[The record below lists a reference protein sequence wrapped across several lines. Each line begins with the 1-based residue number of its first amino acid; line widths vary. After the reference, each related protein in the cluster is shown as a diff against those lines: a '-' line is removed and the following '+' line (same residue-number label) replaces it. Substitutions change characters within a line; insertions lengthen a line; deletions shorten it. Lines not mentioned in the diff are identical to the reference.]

1 MTVGNQLR
9 IQEPTADLLDWC
21 KKNMVLANPDYAKK
35 VRMHLWLGNTPQ
47 KLYLMQ
53 WDGDTLVLPY
63 GCLNT
68 VLRLGECEV
77 INDLPTPKEVDFGC
91 SVPLYDYQE
100 TAKEAMLKAYYGIL
114 QSPAGSG
121 KTQIGIALAAAL
133 GRKTLWLTHTS
144 DLLRQSKNRAE
155 QYMSPSLIGTITEGR
170 VQIGKAITFA
180 TVQTMCNL
188 DLGRYRDVWDCII
201 VDECFPA
208 DTQIQTPHGTVPIQ
222 FICPGELVLTR
233 NEFSGKL
240 EFCEVEEL
248 QVRRTKKL
256 LKVTSSNGQ
265 SVICT
270 PNHPFYTRNGYRK
283 AADLKNG
290 DEVYLLR
297 EGVRPVDMEPYPTIR
312 NSKGRTLSV
321 LFQRMFRKRKSSA
334 LCLDGRSERNFSE
347 IYERNQSQIRF
358 RENEA
363 EQSDVQRRS
372 SSESVTNPERNKASS
387 TNSRREWSRFDNSAR
402 AFNQKPFRVSPNV
415 RVCCTDQVEKSR
427 LSDTLQNRH
436 CHSPAENRN
445 RSRWWLSRFQKS
457 SERRYEKD
465 GIFEWV
471 RVESVEI
478 LKPRSDGTFGD
489 LCPGNCVY
497 NLAVKHNHN
506 YFANG
511 FAVHNCHRV
520 AGTPTSVTQFSKVL
534 NSLAARHKYGLSAT
548 VHRADGMIAATYALL
563 GQISYQVPDAAVA
576 DKVMTVSV
584 LPRPTHQGLSR
595 EFLDTDGTIIYAKL
609 VNFLADRYD
618 RNELI
623 AADLVENRNHY
634 NLILSDRLSHLEYLM
649 KHLPHDL
656 RDQAVMVDGKMT
668 SKKAKAM
675 REQAI
680 EDMRQGR
687 KRYLFATYSLARE
700 GLDIPR
706 LDRLYLTTPQKDY
719 AVITQSIGRIA
730 RTFEGKSEPICY
742 DYVDDGI
749 QYLIRSYK
757 KRCTS
762 YRKLGCKFLCEEPT
776 E

>member
-68 VLRLGECEV
+68 VLSMGECEV
-77 INDLPTPKEVDFGC
+77 INDLPVPKEVDFGC

-100 TAKEAMLKAYYGIL
+100 AAKEAMLKAYYGIL

-121 KTQIGIALAAAL
+121 KTQVGIALAAAL
-133 GRKTLWLTHTS
+133 GRKTIWLTHTR
-144 DLLRQSKNRAE
+144 DLLSQSKNRAE
-155 QYMSPSLIGTITEGR
+155 QYMSPSLTGTITEGR

-201 VDECFPA
+201 VDE
-208 DTQIQTPHGTVPIQ
+208 
-222 FICPGELVLTR
+222 
-233 NEFSGKL
+233 
-240 EFCEVEEL
+240 
-248 QVRRTKKL
+248 
-256 LKVTSSNGQ
+256 
-265 SVICT
+265 
-270 PNHPFYTRNGYRK
+270 
-283 AADLKNG
+283 
-290 DEVYLLR
+290 
-297 EGVRPVDMEPYPTIR
+297 
-312 NSKGRTLSV
+312 
-321 LFQRMFRKRKSSA
+321 
-334 LCLDGRSERNFSE
+334 
-347 IYERNQSQIRF
+347 
-358 RENEA
+358 
-363 EQSDVQRRS
+363 
-372 SSESVTNPERNKASS
+372 
-387 TNSRREWSRFDNSAR
+387 
-402 AFNQKPFRVSPNV
+402 
-415 RVCCTDQVEKSR
+415 
-427 LSDTLQNRH
+427 
-436 CHSPAENRN
+436 
-445 RSRWWLSRFQKS
+445 
-457 SERRYEKD
+457 
-465 GIFEWV
+465 
-471 RVESVEI
+471 
-478 LKPRSDGTFGD
+478 
-489 LCPGNCVY
+489 
-497 NLAVKHNHN
+497 
-506 YFANG
+506 
-511 FAVHNCHRV
+511 CHRV

-563 GQISYQVPDAAVA
+563 GQIAYQVPDAAVA
-576 DKVMTVSV
+576 EKVMTVSV

-623 AADLVENRNHY
+623 AADLAENRNHY

-687 KRYLFATYSLARE
+687 KRYLFATYSLAKE

-706 LDRLYLTTPQKDY
+706 LDRLYLATPQKDY

-730 RTFEGKSEPICY
+730 RTFEGKAEPVVY
-742 DYVDDGI
+742 DYVDEGI
-749 QYLIRSYK
+749 QYLVRSYK
-757 KRCTS
+757 KRCAT
-762 YRKLGCKFLCEEPT
+762 YRKCGCKFIE
-776 E
+776 

>member
-100 TAKEAMLKAYYGIL
+100 AAKEAMLKAYYGIL

-121 KTQIGIALAAAL
+121 KTQVGIALAAAL
-133 GRKTLWLTHTS
+133 GRKTLWLTHTR
-144 DLLRQSKNRAE
+144 DLLSQSKNRAE
-155 QYMSPSLIGTITEGR
+155 QYMSPSLTGTITEGR

-201 VDECFPA
+201 VDE
-208 DTQIQTPHGTVPIQ
+208 
-222 FICPGELVLTR
+222 
-233 NEFSGKL
+233 
-240 EFCEVEEL
+240 
-248 QVRRTKKL
+248 
-256 LKVTSSNGQ
+256 
-265 SVICT
+265 
-270 PNHPFYTRNGYRK
+270 
-283 AADLKNG
+283 
-290 DEVYLLR
+290 
-297 EGVRPVDMEPYPTIR
+297 
-312 NSKGRTLSV
+312 
-321 LFQRMFRKRKSSA
+321 
-334 LCLDGRSERNFSE
+334 
-347 IYERNQSQIRF
+347 
-358 RENEA
+358 
-363 EQSDVQRRS
+363 
-372 SSESVTNPERNKASS
+372 
-387 TNSRREWSRFDNSAR
+387 
-402 AFNQKPFRVSPNV
+402 
-415 RVCCTDQVEKSR
+415 
-427 LSDTLQNRH
+427 
-436 CHSPAENRN
+436 
-445 RSRWWLSRFQKS
+445 
-457 SERRYEKD
+457 
-465 GIFEWV
+465 
-471 RVESVEI
+471 
-478 LKPRSDGTFGD
+478 
-489 LCPGNCVY
+489 
-497 NLAVKHNHN
+497 
-506 YFANG
+506 
-511 FAVHNCHRV
+511 CHRV

-563 GQISYQVPDAAVA
+563 GQIAYQVPDAAVA
-576 DKVMTVSV
+576 EKVMTVSV

-623 AADLVENRNHY
+623 AADLAENRDHY

-649 KHLPHDL
+649 KHLPRDL
-656 RDQAVMVDGKMT
+656 REQAVMVDGKMT

-687 KRYLFATYSLARE
+687 KRYLFATYSLAKE

-706 LDRLYLTTPQKDY
+706 LDRLYLATPQKDY

-730 RTFEGKSEPICY
+730 RTFEGKAEPVVY
-742 DYVDDGI
+742 DYVDEGV
-749 QYLIRSYK
+749 QYLVRSYK
-757 KRCTS
+757 KRCST
-762 YRKLGCKFLCEEPT
+762 YRKCGCKFIE
-776 E
+776 

>member
-9 IQEPTADLLDWC
+9 IQEPTADLLGWC

-68 VLRLGECEV
+68 VLSMGECEV
-77 INDLPTPKEVDFGC
+77 INDLPVPKEVDFGC

-100 TAKEAMLKAYYGIL
+100 AAKEAMLKAYYGIL

-121 KTQIGIALAAAL
+121 KTQVGIALAAAL
-133 GRKTLWLTHTS
+133 GRKTLWLTHTR
-144 DLLRQSKNRAE
+144 DLLSQSKNRAE
-155 QYMSPSLIGTITEGR
+155 QYMSPSLTGTITEGR

-201 VDECFPA
+201 VDE
-208 DTQIQTPHGTVPIQ
+208 
-222 FICPGELVLTR
+222 
-233 NEFSGKL
+233 
-240 EFCEVEEL
+240 
-248 QVRRTKKL
+248 
-256 LKVTSSNGQ
+256 
-265 SVICT
+265 
-270 PNHPFYTRNGYRK
+270 
-283 AADLKNG
+283 
-290 DEVYLLR
+290 
-297 EGVRPVDMEPYPTIR
+297 
-312 NSKGRTLSV
+312 
-321 LFQRMFRKRKSSA
+321 
-334 LCLDGRSERNFSE
+334 
-347 IYERNQSQIRF
+347 
-358 RENEA
+358 
-363 EQSDVQRRS
+363 
-372 SSESVTNPERNKASS
+372 
-387 TNSRREWSRFDNSAR
+387 
-402 AFNQKPFRVSPNV
+402 
-415 RVCCTDQVEKSR
+415 
-427 LSDTLQNRH
+427 
-436 CHSPAENRN
+436 
-445 RSRWWLSRFQKS
+445 
-457 SERRYEKD
+457 
-465 GIFEWV
+465 
-471 RVESVEI
+471 
-478 LKPRSDGTFGD
+478 
-489 LCPGNCVY
+489 
-497 NLAVKHNHN
+497 
-506 YFANG
+506 
-511 FAVHNCHRV
+511 CHRV

-563 GQISYQVPDAAVA
+563 GQIAYQVPDAAVA
-576 DKVMTVSV
+576 EKVMTVSV

-649 KHLPHDL
+649 KHLPYDL

-687 KRYLFATYSLARE
+687 KRYLFATYSLAKE

-706 LDRLYLTTPQKDY
+706 LDRLYLATPQKDY

-730 RTFEGKSEPICY
+730 RTFEGKAEPVVY
-742 DYVDDGI
+742 DYVDEGI
-749 QYLIRSYK
+749 QYLVRSYK
-757 KRCTS
+757 KRCAT
-762 YRKLGCKFLCEEPT
+762 YRKCGCKFIE
-776 E
+776 

>member
-63 GCLNT
+63 GCLNI
-68 VLRLGECEV
+68 VLSMGECEV
-77 INDLPTPKEVDFGC
+77 INDLPVPKEVDFGC

-100 TAKEAMLKAYYGIL
+100 AAKEAMLKAYYGIL

-121 KTQIGIALAAAL
+121 KTQVGIALAAAL
-133 GRKTLWLTHTS
+133 GRKTLWLTHTR
-144 DLLRQSKNRAE
+144 DLLSQSKNRAE
-155 QYMSPSLIGTITEGR
+155 QYMSPSLTGTITEGR

-201 VDECFPA
+201 VDE
-208 DTQIQTPHGTVPIQ
+208 
-222 FICPGELVLTR
+222 
-233 NEFSGKL
+233 
-240 EFCEVEEL
+240 
-248 QVRRTKKL
+248 
-256 LKVTSSNGQ
+256 
-265 SVICT
+265 
-270 PNHPFYTRNGYRK
+270 
-283 AADLKNG
+283 
-290 DEVYLLR
+290 
-297 EGVRPVDMEPYPTIR
+297 
-312 NSKGRTLSV
+312 
-321 LFQRMFRKRKSSA
+321 
-334 LCLDGRSERNFSE
+334 
-347 IYERNQSQIRF
+347 
-358 RENEA
+358 
-363 EQSDVQRRS
+363 
-372 SSESVTNPERNKASS
+372 
-387 TNSRREWSRFDNSAR
+387 
-402 AFNQKPFRVSPNV
+402 
-415 RVCCTDQVEKSR
+415 
-427 LSDTLQNRH
+427 
-436 CHSPAENRN
+436 
-445 RSRWWLSRFQKS
+445 
-457 SERRYEKD
+457 
-465 GIFEWV
+465 
-471 RVESVEI
+471 
-478 LKPRSDGTFGD
+478 
-489 LCPGNCVY
+489 
-497 NLAVKHNHN
+497 
-506 YFANG
+506 
-511 FAVHNCHRV
+511 CHRV

-563 GQISYQVPDAAVA
+563 GQIAYQVPDAAVA
-576 DKVMTVSV
+576 EKVMTVSV

-687 KRYLFATYSLARE
+687 KRYLFATYSLAKE

-706 LDRLYLTTPQKDY
+706 LDRLYLATPQKDY

-730 RTFEGKSEPICY
+730 RTFEGKAEPVVY
-742 DYVDDGI
+742 DYVDEGI
-749 QYLIRSYK
+749 QYLVRSYK
-757 KRCTS
+757 KRCAT
-762 YRKLGCKFLCEEPT
+762 YRKCGCKFIE
-776 E
+776 

>member
-63 GCLNT
+63 GCLNI
-68 VLRLGECEV
+68 VLSMGECEV
-77 INDLPTPKEVDFGC
+77 INDLPVPKEVDFGC

-100 TAKEAMLKAYYGIL
+100 AAKEAMLKAYYGIL

-121 KTQIGIALAAAL
+121 KTQVGIALAAAL
-133 GRKTLWLTHTS
+133 GRKTLWLTHTR
-144 DLLRQSKNRAE
+144 DLLSQSKNRAE
-155 QYMSPSLIGTITEGR
+155 QYMSPSLTGTITEGR

-201 VDECFPA
+201 VDE
-208 DTQIQTPHGTVPIQ
+208 
-222 FICPGELVLTR
+222 
-233 NEFSGKL
+233 
-240 EFCEVEEL
+240 
-248 QVRRTKKL
+248 
-256 LKVTSSNGQ
+256 
-265 SVICT
+265 
-270 PNHPFYTRNGYRK
+270 
-283 AADLKNG
+283 
-290 DEVYLLR
+290 
-297 EGVRPVDMEPYPTIR
+297 
-312 NSKGRTLSV
+312 
-321 LFQRMFRKRKSSA
+321 
-334 LCLDGRSERNFSE
+334 
-347 IYERNQSQIRF
+347 
-358 RENEA
+358 
-363 EQSDVQRRS
+363 
-372 SSESVTNPERNKASS
+372 
-387 TNSRREWSRFDNSAR
+387 
-402 AFNQKPFRVSPNV
+402 
-415 RVCCTDQVEKSR
+415 
-427 LSDTLQNRH
+427 
-436 CHSPAENRN
+436 
-445 RSRWWLSRFQKS
+445 
-457 SERRYEKD
+457 
-465 GIFEWV
+465 
-471 RVESVEI
+471 
-478 LKPRSDGTFGD
+478 
-489 LCPGNCVY
+489 
-497 NLAVKHNHN
+497 
-506 YFANG
+506 
-511 FAVHNCHRV
+511 CHRV

-563 GQISYQVPDAAVA
+563 GQIAYQVPDAAVA
-576 DKVMTVSV
+576 EKVMTVSV

-623 AADLVENRNHY
+623 AADLVENRDHY

-680 EDMRQGR
+680 EDMRNGR
-687 KRYLFATYSLARE
+687 KRYLFATYSLAKE

-706 LDRLYLTTPQKDY
+706 LDRLYLATPQKDY

-730 RTFEGKSEPICY
+730 RTFDGKAEPVVY
-742 DYVDDGI
+742 DYVDEGI
-749 QYLIRSYK
+749 QYLVRSYK
-757 KRCTS
+757 KRCAT
-762 YRKLGCKFLCEEPT
+762 YRKCGCKFIE
-776 E
+776 

>member
-21 KKNMVLANPDYAKK
+21 KKNMVLVNPDYAKK

-63 GCLNT
+63 GCLNI
-68 VLRLGECEV
+68 VLSMGECEV
-77 INDLPTPKEVDFGC
+77 INDLPVPKEVDFGC

-100 TAKEAMLKAYYGIL
+100 AAKEAMLKAYYGIL

-121 KTQIGIALAAAL
+121 KTQVGIALAAAL
-133 GRKTLWLTHTS
+133 GRKTLWLTHTR
-144 DLLRQSKNRAE
+144 DLLSQSKNRAE
-155 QYMSPSLIGTITEGR
+155 QYMSPSLTGTITEGR

-188 DLGRYRDVWDCII
+188 DLRRYRDVWDCII
-201 VDECFPA
+201 VDE
-208 DTQIQTPHGTVPIQ
+208 
-222 FICPGELVLTR
+222 
-233 NEFSGKL
+233 
-240 EFCEVEEL
+240 
-248 QVRRTKKL
+248 
-256 LKVTSSNGQ
+256 
-265 SVICT
+265 
-270 PNHPFYTRNGYRK
+270 
-283 AADLKNG
+283 
-290 DEVYLLR
+290 
-297 EGVRPVDMEPYPTIR
+297 
-312 NSKGRTLSV
+312 
-321 LFQRMFRKRKSSA
+321 
-334 LCLDGRSERNFSE
+334 
-347 IYERNQSQIRF
+347 
-358 RENEA
+358 
-363 EQSDVQRRS
+363 
-372 SSESVTNPERNKASS
+372 
-387 TNSRREWSRFDNSAR
+387 
-402 AFNQKPFRVSPNV
+402 
-415 RVCCTDQVEKSR
+415 
-427 LSDTLQNRH
+427 
-436 CHSPAENRN
+436 
-445 RSRWWLSRFQKS
+445 
-457 SERRYEKD
+457 
-465 GIFEWV
+465 
-471 RVESVEI
+471 
-478 LKPRSDGTFGD
+478 
-489 LCPGNCVY
+489 
-497 NLAVKHNHN
+497 
-506 YFANG
+506 
-511 FAVHNCHRV
+511 CHRV

-563 GQISYQVPDAAVA
+563 GQIAYQVPDAAVA
-576 DKVMTVSV
+576 EKIMTVSV

-623 AADLVENRNHY
+623 AADLVENRDHY

-687 KRYLFATYSLARE
+687 KRYLFATYSLAKE

-706 LDRLYLTTPQKDY
+706 LDRLYLATPQKDY

-730 RTFEGKSEPICY
+730 RTFEGKAEPVVY
-742 DYVDDGI
+742 DYVDEGI
-749 QYLIRSYK
+749 QYLVRSYK
-757 KRCTS
+757 KRCAT
-762 YRKLGCKFLCEEPT
+762 YRKCGCKFIE
-776 E
+776 

>member
-68 VLRLGECEV
+68 VLSMGECEV
-77 INDLPTPKEVDFGC
+77 INDLPVPKEVDFGC

-100 TAKEAMLKAYYGIL
+100 AAKEAMLKAYYGIL

-121 KTQIGIALAAAL
+121 KTQVGIALAAAL
-133 GRKTLWLTHTS
+133 GRKTLWLTHTR
-144 DLLRQSKNRAE
+144 DLLSQSKNRAE
-155 QYMSPSLIGTITEGR
+155 QYMSPSLTGTITEGR

-201 VDECFPA
+201 VDE
-208 DTQIQTPHGTVPIQ
+208 
-222 FICPGELVLTR
+222 
-233 NEFSGKL
+233 
-240 EFCEVEEL
+240 
-248 QVRRTKKL
+248 
-256 LKVTSSNGQ
+256 
-265 SVICT
+265 
-270 PNHPFYTRNGYRK
+270 
-283 AADLKNG
+283 
-290 DEVYLLR
+290 
-297 EGVRPVDMEPYPTIR
+297 
-312 NSKGRTLSV
+312 
-321 LFQRMFRKRKSSA
+321 
-334 LCLDGRSERNFSE
+334 
-347 IYERNQSQIRF
+347 
-358 RENEA
+358 
-363 EQSDVQRRS
+363 
-372 SSESVTNPERNKASS
+372 
-387 TNSRREWSRFDNSAR
+387 
-402 AFNQKPFRVSPNV
+402 
-415 RVCCTDQVEKSR
+415 
-427 LSDTLQNRH
+427 
-436 CHSPAENRN
+436 
-445 RSRWWLSRFQKS
+445 
-457 SERRYEKD
+457 
-465 GIFEWV
+465 
-471 RVESVEI
+471 
-478 LKPRSDGTFGD
+478 
-489 LCPGNCVY
+489 
-497 NLAVKHNHN
+497 
-506 YFANG
+506 
-511 FAVHNCHRV
+511 CHRV

-563 GQISYQVPDAAVA
+563 GQIAYQVPDAAVA
-576 DKVMTVSV
+576 EKVMSVSV

-623 AADLVENRNHY
+623 AADLVENRDHY

-680 EDMRQGR
+680 EDMRQGH
-687 KRYLFATYSLARE
+687 KRYLFATYSLAKE

-706 LDRLYLTTPQKDY
+706 LDRLYLATPQKDY

-730 RTFEGKSEPICY
+730 RTFEGKAEPVVY
-742 DYVDDGI
+742 DYVDEGI
-749 QYLIRSYK
+749 QYLVRSYK
-757 KRCTS
+757 KRCTT
-762 YRKLGCKFLCEEPT
+762 YRKAGCRFLE
-776 E
+776 

>member
-63 GCLNT
+63 GCLNI
-68 VLRLGECEV
+68 VLSMGECEV
-77 INDLPTPKEVDFGC
+77 INDLPVPKEVDFGC

-100 TAKEAMLKAYYGIL
+100 AAKEAMLKAYYGIL

-121 KTQIGIALAAAL
+121 KTQVGIALAAAL
-133 GRKTLWLTHTS
+133 GRKTLWLTHTR
-144 DLLRQSKNRAE
+144 DLLSQSKNRAE
-155 QYMSPSLIGTITEGR
+155 QYMSPSLTGTITEGR

-201 VDECFPA
+201 VDE
-208 DTQIQTPHGTVPIQ
+208 
-222 FICPGELVLTR
+222 
-233 NEFSGKL
+233 
-240 EFCEVEEL
+240 
-248 QVRRTKKL
+248 
-256 LKVTSSNGQ
+256 
-265 SVICT
+265 
-270 PNHPFYTRNGYRK
+270 
-283 AADLKNG
+283 
-290 DEVYLLR
+290 
-297 EGVRPVDMEPYPTIR
+297 
-312 NSKGRTLSV
+312 
-321 LFQRMFRKRKSSA
+321 
-334 LCLDGRSERNFSE
+334 
-347 IYERNQSQIRF
+347 
-358 RENEA
+358 
-363 EQSDVQRRS
+363 
-372 SSESVTNPERNKASS
+372 
-387 TNSRREWSRFDNSAR
+387 
-402 AFNQKPFRVSPNV
+402 
-415 RVCCTDQVEKSR
+415 
-427 LSDTLQNRH
+427 
-436 CHSPAENRN
+436 
-445 RSRWWLSRFQKS
+445 
-457 SERRYEKD
+457 
-465 GIFEWV
+465 
-471 RVESVEI
+471 
-478 LKPRSDGTFGD
+478 
-489 LCPGNCVY
+489 
-497 NLAVKHNHN
+497 
-506 YFANG
+506 
-511 FAVHNCHRV
+511 CHRV

-563 GQISYQVPDAAVA
+563 GQIAYQVPDAAVA
-576 DKVMTVSV
+576 EKVMTVSV

-687 KRYLFATYSLARE
+687 KRYLFATYSLAKE

-706 LDRLYLTTPQKDY
+706 LDRLYLATPQKDY

-730 RTFEGKSEPICY
+730 RTFEGKGEPVVY
-742 DYVDDGI
+742 DYVDEGI
-749 QYLIRSYK
+749 QYLVRSYK
-757 KRCTS
+757 KRCAT
-762 YRKLGCKFLCEEPT
+762 YRKCGCKFIE
-776 E
+776 

>member
-68 VLRLGECEV
+68 VLSMGECEV
-77 INDLPTPKEVDFGC
+77 INDLPVPKEVDFGC

-100 TAKEAMLKAYYGIL
+100 AAKEAMLKAYYGIL

-121 KTQIGIALAAAL
+121 KTQVGIALAAAL
-133 GRKTLWLTHTS
+133 GRKTLWLTHTR
-144 DLLRQSKNRAE
+144 DLLSQSKNRAE
-155 QYMSPSLIGTITEGR
+155 QYMSPSLTGTITEGR

-188 DLGRYRDVWDCII
+188 DLGRYRDIWDCII
-201 VDECFPA
+201 VDE
-208 DTQIQTPHGTVPIQ
+208 
-222 FICPGELVLTR
+222 
-233 NEFSGKL
+233 
-240 EFCEVEEL
+240 
-248 QVRRTKKL
+248 
-256 LKVTSSNGQ
+256 
-265 SVICT
+265 
-270 PNHPFYTRNGYRK
+270 
-283 AADLKNG
+283 
-290 DEVYLLR
+290 
-297 EGVRPVDMEPYPTIR
+297 
-312 NSKGRTLSV
+312 
-321 LFQRMFRKRKSSA
+321 
-334 LCLDGRSERNFSE
+334 
-347 IYERNQSQIRF
+347 
-358 RENEA
+358 
-363 EQSDVQRRS
+363 
-372 SSESVTNPERNKASS
+372 
-387 TNSRREWSRFDNSAR
+387 
-402 AFNQKPFRVSPNV
+402 
-415 RVCCTDQVEKSR
+415 
-427 LSDTLQNRH
+427 
-436 CHSPAENRN
+436 
-445 RSRWWLSRFQKS
+445 
-457 SERRYEKD
+457 
-465 GIFEWV
+465 
-471 RVESVEI
+471 
-478 LKPRSDGTFGD
+478 
-489 LCPGNCVY
+489 
-497 NLAVKHNHN
+497 
-506 YFANG
+506 
-511 FAVHNCHRV
+511 CHRV

-563 GQISYQVPDAAVA
+563 GQIAYQVPDAAVA
-576 DKVMTVSV
+576 EKVMTVSV

-623 AADLVENRNHY
+623 TADLVENRNHY

-656 RDQAVMVDGKMT
+656 RNQAVMVDGKMT

-680 EDMRQGR
+680 EDMRQGH
-687 KRYLFATYSLARE
+687 KRYLFATYSLAKE

-706 LDRLYLTTPQKDY
+706 LDRLYLVTPQKDY

-730 RTFEGKSEPICY
+730 RTFEGKAEPVVY
-742 DYVDDGI
+742 DYVDEGI
-749 QYLIRSYK
+749 QYLVRSYK
-757 KRCTS
+757 KRCAT
-762 YRKLGCKFLCEEPT
+762 YRKCGCKFIE
-776 E
+776 

>member
-68 VLRLGECEV
+68 VLSMGECEV
-77 INDLPTPKEVDFGC
+77 INDLPSPKKVDFGC

-100 TAKEAMLKAYYGIL
+100 AAKEAMLKAYYGIL

-121 KTQIGIALAAAL
+121 KTQVGIALAAAL
-133 GRKTLWLTHTS
+133 GRKTLWLTHTR
-144 DLLRQSKNRAE
+144 DLLSQSKNRAE
-155 QYMSPSLIGTITEGR
+155 QYMSPSLTGTITEGR

-201 VDECFPA
+201 VDE
-208 DTQIQTPHGTVPIQ
+208 
-222 FICPGELVLTR
+222 
-233 NEFSGKL
+233 
-240 EFCEVEEL
+240 
-248 QVRRTKKL
+248 
-256 LKVTSSNGQ
+256 
-265 SVICT
+265 
-270 PNHPFYTRNGYRK
+270 
-283 AADLKNG
+283 
-290 DEVYLLR
+290 
-297 EGVRPVDMEPYPTIR
+297 
-312 NSKGRTLSV
+312 
-321 LFQRMFRKRKSSA
+321 
-334 LCLDGRSERNFSE
+334 
-347 IYERNQSQIRF
+347 
-358 RENEA
+358 
-363 EQSDVQRRS
+363 
-372 SSESVTNPERNKASS
+372 
-387 TNSRREWSRFDNSAR
+387 
-402 AFNQKPFRVSPNV
+402 
-415 RVCCTDQVEKSR
+415 
-427 LSDTLQNRH
+427 
-436 CHSPAENRN
+436 
-445 RSRWWLSRFQKS
+445 
-457 SERRYEKD
+457 
-465 GIFEWV
+465 
-471 RVESVEI
+471 
-478 LKPRSDGTFGD
+478 
-489 LCPGNCVY
+489 
-497 NLAVKHNHN
+497 
-506 YFANG
+506 
-511 FAVHNCHRV
+511 CHRV

-563 GQISYQVPDAAVA
+563 GQIAYQVPDAAVA
-576 DKVMTVSV
+576 EKVMTVSV

-595 EFLDTDGTIIYAKL
+595 EFLDTDGTIVYAKL

-623 AADLVENRNHY
+623 VADLVENRNHY

-649 KHLPHDL
+649 KQLPHDL

-687 KRYLFATYSLARE
+687 KRYLFATYSLAKE

-706 LDRLYLTTPQKDY
+706 LDRLYLATPQKDY

-730 RTFEGKSEPICY
+730 RTFEGKGEPVVY
-742 DYVDDGI
+742 DYVDEGI
-749 QYLIRSYK
+749 QYLVRSYK
-757 KRCTS
+757 KRCAT
-762 YRKLGCKFLCEEPT
+762 YRKCGCKFIE
-776 E
+776 

>member
-68 VLRLGECEV
+68 VLSMGECEV
-77 INDLPTPKEVDFGC
+77 INDLPSPKKVDFGC

-100 TAKEAMLKAYYGIL
+100 AAKEAMLKAYYGIL

-121 KTQIGIALAAAL
+121 KTQVGIALAAAL
-133 GRKTLWLTHTS
+133 GCKTLWLTHTR
-144 DLLRQSKNRAE
+144 DLLSQSKNRAE
-155 QYMSPSLIGTITEGR
+155 QYMSPSLTGTITEGR

-201 VDECFPA
+201 VDE
-208 DTQIQTPHGTVPIQ
+208 
-222 FICPGELVLTR
+222 
-233 NEFSGKL
+233 
-240 EFCEVEEL
+240 
-248 QVRRTKKL
+248 
-256 LKVTSSNGQ
+256 
-265 SVICT
+265 
-270 PNHPFYTRNGYRK
+270 
-283 AADLKNG
+283 
-290 DEVYLLR
+290 
-297 EGVRPVDMEPYPTIR
+297 
-312 NSKGRTLSV
+312 
-321 LFQRMFRKRKSSA
+321 
-334 LCLDGRSERNFSE
+334 
-347 IYERNQSQIRF
+347 
-358 RENEA
+358 
-363 EQSDVQRRS
+363 
-372 SSESVTNPERNKASS
+372 
-387 TNSRREWSRFDNSAR
+387 
-402 AFNQKPFRVSPNV
+402 
-415 RVCCTDQVEKSR
+415 
-427 LSDTLQNRH
+427 
-436 CHSPAENRN
+436 
-445 RSRWWLSRFQKS
+445 
-457 SERRYEKD
+457 
-465 GIFEWV
+465 
-471 RVESVEI
+471 
-478 LKPRSDGTFGD
+478 
-489 LCPGNCVY
+489 
-497 NLAVKHNHN
+497 
-506 YFANG
+506 
-511 FAVHNCHRV
+511 CHRV

-563 GQISYQVPDAAVA
+563 GQIAYQVPDAAVA
-576 DKVMTVSV
+576 EKVMTVSV

-687 KRYLFATYSLARE
+687 KRYLFATYSLAKE

-706 LDRLYLTTPQKDY
+706 LDRLYLATPQKDY

-730 RTFEGKSEPICY
+730 RTFEGKAEPVVY
-742 DYVDDGI
+742 DYVDEGI
-749 QYLIRSYK
+749 QYLVRSYK
-757 KRCTS
+757 KRCAT
-762 YRKLGCKFLCEEPT
+762 YRKCGCKFIE
-776 E
+776 

>member
-1 MTVGNQLR
+1 MRITVGNQLR

-63 GCLNT
+63 GCLNI
-68 VLRLGECEV
+68 VLSMGECEV
-77 INDLPTPKEVDFGC
+77 INDLPVPKEVDFGC

-100 TAKEAMLKAYYGIL
+100 AAKEAMLKAYYGIL

-121 KTQIGIALAAAL
+121 KTQVGIALAAAL
-133 GRKTLWLTHTS
+133 GRKTLWLTHTR
-144 DLLRQSKNRAE
+144 DLLSQSKNRAE
-155 QYMSPSLIGTITEGR
+155 QYMSPSLTGTITEGR

-201 VDECFPA
+201 VDE
-208 DTQIQTPHGTVPIQ
+208 
-222 FICPGELVLTR
+222 
-233 NEFSGKL
+233 
-240 EFCEVEEL
+240 
-248 QVRRTKKL
+248 
-256 LKVTSSNGQ
+256 
-265 SVICT
+265 
-270 PNHPFYTRNGYRK
+270 
-283 AADLKNG
+283 
-290 DEVYLLR
+290 
-297 EGVRPVDMEPYPTIR
+297 
-312 NSKGRTLSV
+312 
-321 LFQRMFRKRKSSA
+321 
-334 LCLDGRSERNFSE
+334 
-347 IYERNQSQIRF
+347 
-358 RENEA
+358 
-363 EQSDVQRRS
+363 
-372 SSESVTNPERNKASS
+372 
-387 TNSRREWSRFDNSAR
+387 
-402 AFNQKPFRVSPNV
+402 
-415 RVCCTDQVEKSR
+415 
-427 LSDTLQNRH
+427 
-436 CHSPAENRN
+436 
-445 RSRWWLSRFQKS
+445 
-457 SERRYEKD
+457 
-465 GIFEWV
+465 
-471 RVESVEI
+471 
-478 LKPRSDGTFGD
+478 
-489 LCPGNCVY
+489 
-497 NLAVKHNHN
+497 
-506 YFANG
+506 
-511 FAVHNCHRV
+511 CHRV

-563 GQISYQVPDAAVA
+563 GQIAYQVPDAAVA
-576 DKVMTVSV
+576 EKVMTVSV

-687 KRYLFATYSLARE
+687 KRYLFATYSLAKE

-706 LDRLYLTTPQKDY
+706 LDRLYLATPQKDY

-730 RTFEGKSEPICY
+730 RTFEGKAEPVVY
-742 DYVDDGI
+742 DYVDEGI
-749 QYLIRSYK
+749 QYLVRSYK
-757 KRCTS
+757 KRCAT
-762 YRKLGCKFLCEEPT
+762 YRKCGCKFIE
-776 E
+776 

>member
-9 IQEPTADLLDWC
+9 IQEPTADLLGWC

-68 VLRLGECEV
+68 VLSMGECEV
-77 INDLPTPKEVDFGC
+77 INDLPVPKEVDFGC

-100 TAKEAMLKAYYGIL
+100 AAKEAMLKAYYGIL

-121 KTQIGIALAAAL
+121 KTQVGIALAAAL
-133 GRKTLWLTHTS
+133 GRKTLWLTHTR
-144 DLLRQSKNRAE
+144 DLLSQSKNRAE
-155 QYMSPSLIGTITEGR
+155 QYMSPSLTGTITEGR

-201 VDECFPA
+201 VDE
-208 DTQIQTPHGTVPIQ
+208 
-222 FICPGELVLTR
+222 
-233 NEFSGKL
+233 
-240 EFCEVEEL
+240 
-248 QVRRTKKL
+248 
-256 LKVTSSNGQ
+256 
-265 SVICT
+265 
-270 PNHPFYTRNGYRK
+270 
-283 AADLKNG
+283 
-290 DEVYLLR
+290 
-297 EGVRPVDMEPYPTIR
+297 
-312 NSKGRTLSV
+312 
-321 LFQRMFRKRKSSA
+321 
-334 LCLDGRSERNFSE
+334 
-347 IYERNQSQIRF
+347 
-358 RENEA
+358 
-363 EQSDVQRRS
+363 
-372 SSESVTNPERNKASS
+372 
-387 TNSRREWSRFDNSAR
+387 
-402 AFNQKPFRVSPNV
+402 
-415 RVCCTDQVEKSR
+415 
-427 LSDTLQNRH
+427 
-436 CHSPAENRN
+436 
-445 RSRWWLSRFQKS
+445 
-457 SERRYEKD
+457 
-465 GIFEWV
+465 
-471 RVESVEI
+471 
-478 LKPRSDGTFGD
+478 
-489 LCPGNCVY
+489 
-497 NLAVKHNHN
+497 
-506 YFANG
+506 
-511 FAVHNCHRV
+511 CHRV

-563 GQISYQVPDAAVA
+563 GQIAYQVPDAAVA
-576 DKVMTVSV
+576 EKVMTVNV

-687 KRYLFATYSLARE
+687 KRYLFATYSLAKE

-706 LDRLYLTTPQKDY
+706 LDRLYLATPQKDY

-730 RTFEGKSEPICY
+730 RTFEGKAEPVVY
-742 DYVDDGI
+742 DYVDEGI
-749 QYLIRSYK
+749 QYLVRSYK
-757 KRCTS
+757 KRCAT
-762 YRKLGCKFLCEEPT
+762 YRKCGCKFIE
-776 E
+776 

>member
-68 VLRLGECEV
+68 VLSMGECEV
-77 INDLPTPKEVDFGC
+77 INDLPVPKEVDFGC

-100 TAKEAMLKAYYGIL
+100 AAKEAMLKAYYGIL

-121 KTQIGIALAAAL
+121 KTQVGIALAAAL
-133 GRKTLWLTHTS
+133 GRKTLWLTHTR
-144 DLLRQSKNRAE
+144 DLLSQSKNRAE
-155 QYMSPSLIGTITEGR
+155 QYMSPSLTGTITEGR

-201 VDECFPA
+201 VDE
-208 DTQIQTPHGTVPIQ
+208 
-222 FICPGELVLTR
+222 
-233 NEFSGKL
+233 
-240 EFCEVEEL
+240 
-248 QVRRTKKL
+248 
-256 LKVTSSNGQ
+256 
-265 SVICT
+265 
-270 PNHPFYTRNGYRK
+270 
-283 AADLKNG
+283 
-290 DEVYLLR
+290 
-297 EGVRPVDMEPYPTIR
+297 
-312 NSKGRTLSV
+312 
-321 LFQRMFRKRKSSA
+321 
-334 LCLDGRSERNFSE
+334 
-347 IYERNQSQIRF
+347 
-358 RENEA
+358 
-363 EQSDVQRRS
+363 
-372 SSESVTNPERNKASS
+372 
-387 TNSRREWSRFDNSAR
+387 
-402 AFNQKPFRVSPNV
+402 
-415 RVCCTDQVEKSR
+415 
-427 LSDTLQNRH
+427 
-436 CHSPAENRN
+436 
-445 RSRWWLSRFQKS
+445 
-457 SERRYEKD
+457 
-465 GIFEWV
+465 
-471 RVESVEI
+471 
-478 LKPRSDGTFGD
+478 
-489 LCPGNCVY
+489 
-497 NLAVKHNHN
+497 
-506 YFANG
+506 
-511 FAVHNCHRV
+511 CHRV

-563 GQISYQVPDAAVA
+563 GQIAYQVPDAAVA
-576 DKVMTVSV
+576 EKVMTVSV

-623 AADLVENRNHY
+623 AADLAENRNHY

-687 KRYLFATYSLARE
+687 KRYLFATYSLAKE

-706 LDRLYLTTPQKDY
+706 LDRLYLATPQKDY

-730 RTFEGKSEPICY
+730 RTFDGKAEPVVY
-742 DYVDDGI
+742 DYVDEGI
-749 QYLIRSYK
+749 QYLVRSYK
-757 KRCTS
+757 KRCAT
-762 YRKLGCKFLCEEPT
+762 YRKCGCKFIE
-776 E
+776 

>member
-9 IQEPTADLLDWC
+9 IQEPTADLLGWC

-68 VLRLGECEV
+68 VLSMGECEV
-77 INDLPTPKEVDFGC
+77 INDLPVPKEVDFGC

-100 TAKEAMLKAYYGIL
+100 AAKEAMLKAYYGIL

-121 KTQIGIALAAAL
+121 KTQVGIALAAAL
-133 GRKTLWLTHTS
+133 GRKTLWLTHTR
-144 DLLRQSKNRAE
+144 DLLSQSKNRAE
-155 QYMSPSLIGTITEGR
+155 QYMSPSLTGTITEGR

-201 VDECFPA
+201 VDE
-208 DTQIQTPHGTVPIQ
+208 
-222 FICPGELVLTR
+222 
-233 NEFSGKL
+233 
-240 EFCEVEEL
+240 
-248 QVRRTKKL
+248 
-256 LKVTSSNGQ
+256 
-265 SVICT
+265 
-270 PNHPFYTRNGYRK
+270 
-283 AADLKNG
+283 
-290 DEVYLLR
+290 
-297 EGVRPVDMEPYPTIR
+297 
-312 NSKGRTLSV
+312 
-321 LFQRMFRKRKSSA
+321 
-334 LCLDGRSERNFSE
+334 
-347 IYERNQSQIRF
+347 
-358 RENEA
+358 
-363 EQSDVQRRS
+363 
-372 SSESVTNPERNKASS
+372 
-387 TNSRREWSRFDNSAR
+387 
-402 AFNQKPFRVSPNV
+402 
-415 RVCCTDQVEKSR
+415 
-427 LSDTLQNRH
+427 
-436 CHSPAENRN
+436 
-445 RSRWWLSRFQKS
+445 
-457 SERRYEKD
+457 
-465 GIFEWV
+465 
-471 RVESVEI
+471 
-478 LKPRSDGTFGD
+478 
-489 LCPGNCVY
+489 
-497 NLAVKHNHN
+497 
-506 YFANG
+506 
-511 FAVHNCHRV
+511 CHRV

-563 GQISYQVPDAAVA
+563 GQIAYQVPDAAVSE
-576 DKVMTVSV
+576 KVMTVSV

-618 RNELI
+618 RNKLI

-687 KRYLFATYSLARE
+687 KRYLFATYSLAKE

-706 LDRLYLTTPQKDY
+706 LDRLYLATPQKDY

-730 RTFEGKSEPICY
+730 RTFEGKAKPVVY
-742 DYVDDGI
+742 DYVDEGI
-749 QYLIRSYK
+749 QYLVRSYK
-757 KRCTS
+757 KRCAT
-762 YRKLGCKFLCEEPT
+762 YRKCGCKFIE
-776 E
+776 

>member
-9 IQEPTADLLDWC
+9 IQEPTADLLGWC

-68 VLRLGECEV
+68 VLSMGECEV

-100 TAKEAMLKAYYGIL
+100 AAKEAMLKAYYGIL

-121 KTQIGIALAAAL
+121 KTQVGIALAAAL
-133 GRKTLWLTHTS
+133 GRKTLWLTHTR
-144 DLLRQSKNRAE
+144 DLLSQSKNRAE
-155 QYMSPSLIGTITEGR
+155 QYMSPSLTGTITEGR

-180 TVQTMCNL
+180 TVQTMCNI

-201 VDECFPA
+201 VDE
-208 DTQIQTPHGTVPIQ
+208 
-222 FICPGELVLTR
+222 
-233 NEFSGKL
+233 
-240 EFCEVEEL
+240 
-248 QVRRTKKL
+248 
-256 LKVTSSNGQ
+256 
-265 SVICT
+265 
-270 PNHPFYTRNGYRK
+270 
-283 AADLKNG
+283 
-290 DEVYLLR
+290 
-297 EGVRPVDMEPYPTIR
+297 
-312 NSKGRTLSV
+312 
-321 LFQRMFRKRKSSA
+321 
-334 LCLDGRSERNFSE
+334 
-347 IYERNQSQIRF
+347 
-358 RENEA
+358 
-363 EQSDVQRRS
+363 
-372 SSESVTNPERNKASS
+372 
-387 TNSRREWSRFDNSAR
+387 
-402 AFNQKPFRVSPNV
+402 
-415 RVCCTDQVEKSR
+415 
-427 LSDTLQNRH
+427 
-436 CHSPAENRN
+436 
-445 RSRWWLSRFQKS
+445 
-457 SERRYEKD
+457 
-465 GIFEWV
+465 
-471 RVESVEI
+471 
-478 LKPRSDGTFGD
+478 
-489 LCPGNCVY
+489 
-497 NLAVKHNHN
+497 
-506 YFANG
+506 
-511 FAVHNCHRV
+511 CHRV

-563 GQISYQVPDAAVA
+563 GQIVYQVPDAAVA
-576 DKVMTVSV
+576 EKVMTVSV

-687 KRYLFATYSLARE
+687 KRYLFATYALAKE
-700 GLDIPR
+700 GLDSPR
-706 LDRLYLTTPQKDY
+706 LDRLYLATPQKDY

-730 RTFEGKSEPICY
+730 RTFEGKAEPVVY
-742 DYVDDGI
+742 DYVDEGI
-749 QYLIRSYK
+749 QYLVRSYK
-757 KRCTS
+757 KRCAT
-762 YRKLGCKFLCEEPT
+762 YRKSGCKFIE
-776 E
+776 

>member
-68 VLRLGECEV
+68 VLSMGECEV
-77 INDLPTPKEVDFGC
+77 INDLPSPKKVDFGC
-91 SVPLYDYQE
+91 SVPMYDYQE
-100 TAKEAMLKAYYGIL
+100 AAKEAMLKAYYGIL

-121 KTQIGIALAAAL
+121 KTQVGIALAAAL
-133 GRKTLWLTHTS
+133 GRKTLWLTHTI
-144 DLLRQSKNRAE
+144 DLLKQSKNRAE
-155 QYMSPSLIGTITEGR
+155 QYMSPSLTGTITEGR

-201 VDECFPA
+201 VDE
-208 DTQIQTPHGTVPIQ
+208 
-222 FICPGELVLTR
+222 
-233 NEFSGKL
+233 
-240 EFCEVEEL
+240 
-248 QVRRTKKL
+248 
-256 LKVTSSNGQ
+256 
-265 SVICT
+265 
-270 PNHPFYTRNGYRK
+270 
-283 AADLKNG
+283 
-290 DEVYLLR
+290 
-297 EGVRPVDMEPYPTIR
+297 
-312 NSKGRTLSV
+312 
-321 LFQRMFRKRKSSA
+321 
-334 LCLDGRSERNFSE
+334 
-347 IYERNQSQIRF
+347 
-358 RENEA
+358 
-363 EQSDVQRRS
+363 
-372 SSESVTNPERNKASS
+372 
-387 TNSRREWSRFDNSAR
+387 
-402 AFNQKPFRVSPNV
+402 
-415 RVCCTDQVEKSR
+415 
-427 LSDTLQNRH
+427 
-436 CHSPAENRN
+436 
-445 RSRWWLSRFQKS
+445 
-457 SERRYEKD
+457 
-465 GIFEWV
+465 
-471 RVESVEI
+471 
-478 LKPRSDGTFGD
+478 
-489 LCPGNCVY
+489 
-497 NLAVKHNHN
+497 
-506 YFANG
+506 
-511 FAVHNCHRV
+511 CHRV

-563 GQISYQVPDAAVA
+563 GQIAYQVPDAAVA
-576 DKVMTVSV
+576 EKVMTVSV

-595 EFLDTDGTIIYAKL
+595 EFLDTDGTIVYAKL

-623 AADLVENRNHY
+623 AADLVENRDHY

-687 KRYLFATYSLARE
+687 KRYLFATYSLAKE

-706 LDRLYLTTPQKDY
+706 LDRLYLATPQKDY

-730 RTFEGKSEPICY
+730 RTFEGKAEPVVY
-742 DYVDDGI
+742 DYVDEGI
-749 QYLIRSYK
+749 QYLVRSYK
-757 KRCTS
+757 KRCTT
-762 YRKLGCKFLCEEPT
+762 YRKAGCRFLE
-776 E
+776 

>member
-35 VRMHLWLGNTPQ
+35 ARMHLWLGNTPQ

-68 VLRLGECEV
+68 VLSMGECEV
-77 INDLPTPKEVDFGC
+77 INDLPSPKEVDFGC

-100 TAKEAMLKAYYGIL
+100 AAKEAMLKAYYGIL

-121 KTQIGIALAAAL
+121 KTQVGIALAAAL
-133 GRKTLWLTHTS
+133 GRKTLWLTHTR
-144 DLLRQSKNRAE
+144 DLLSQSKNRAE
-155 QYMSPSLIGTITEGR
+155 QYMSPSLTGTITEGR

-201 VDECFPA
+201 VDE
-208 DTQIQTPHGTVPIQ
+208 
-222 FICPGELVLTR
+222 
-233 NEFSGKL
+233 
-240 EFCEVEEL
+240 
-248 QVRRTKKL
+248 
-256 LKVTSSNGQ
+256 
-265 SVICT
+265 
-270 PNHPFYTRNGYRK
+270 
-283 AADLKNG
+283 
-290 DEVYLLR
+290 
-297 EGVRPVDMEPYPTIR
+297 
-312 NSKGRTLSV
+312 
-321 LFQRMFRKRKSSA
+321 
-334 LCLDGRSERNFSE
+334 
-347 IYERNQSQIRF
+347 
-358 RENEA
+358 
-363 EQSDVQRRS
+363 
-372 SSESVTNPERNKASS
+372 
-387 TNSRREWSRFDNSAR
+387 
-402 AFNQKPFRVSPNV
+402 
-415 RVCCTDQVEKSR
+415 
-427 LSDTLQNRH
+427 
-436 CHSPAENRN
+436 
-445 RSRWWLSRFQKS
+445 
-457 SERRYEKD
+457 
-465 GIFEWV
+465 
-471 RVESVEI
+471 
-478 LKPRSDGTFGD
+478 
-489 LCPGNCVY
+489 
-497 NLAVKHNHN
+497 
-506 YFANG
+506 
-511 FAVHNCHRV
+511 CHRV

-563 GQISYQVPDAAVA
+563 GQIAYQVPDAAVA
-576 DKVMTVSV
+576 EKVMTVSV

-623 AADLVENRNHY
+623 AADLVENRDHY

-687 KRYLFATYSLARE
+687 KRYLFATYSLAKE

-706 LDRLYLTTPQKDY
+706 LDRLYLATPQKDY

-730 RTFEGKSEPICY
+730 RTFDGKAEPVVY
-742 DYVDDGI
+742 DYVDEGI
-749 QYLIRSYK
+749 QYLVRSYK
-757 KRCTS
+757 KRCTT
-762 YRKLGCKFLCEEPT
+762 YRKAGCLFLE
-776 E
+776 